1 LVQAV
6 QAVQVVLVELQE
18 PQALALF
25 LELLLLQVVVLAFRA
40 TMEALLAGLV
50 VLAAAALVIA
60 EEPLGQE
67 LWAKAIMAALVA
79 VVPQKLQVVVAVQ
92 EVLELRVTLLLVMRE
107 AVEQGLHQV
116 FLVHKFFMLAA
127 VAGAQKVLLLLV
139 GKVVLEVA
147 VRA

>member
-1 LVQAV
+1 LA
-6 QAVQVVLVELQE
+6 QVAQVAQDQLQESRE

-25 LELLLLQVVVLAFRA
+25 LGLLLPQVVVLAFRVI
-40 TMEALLAGLV
+40 MEALLAGLV
-50 VLAAAALVIA
+50 VLAVAVRDTV